1 MRERAS
7 DLLRSY
13 IDILNEQPVAPVQT
27 PQTPAPAAPAAPT
40 AQPAGKLLVQKAKPG
55 VASVGKA
62 LGAIGGA
69 ATAATGLDKIA
80 QGQAVSGKHAEAI
93 KPFIEPLQRI
103 LANPQLKQKFMA
115 LVQASRPKQQ

>member
-1 MRERAS
+1 MPNSA

-13 IDILNEQPVAPVQT
+13 LDILNEQPVQSPPAAPQAAAPA
-27 PQTPAPAAPAAPT
+27 PQAAVPAPAPKT
-40 AQPAGKLLVQKAKPG
+40 VAQKVKQG

-62 LGAIGGA
+62 LGAKGGG
-69 ATAATGLDKIA
+69 ATAAAGLDKIS
-80 QGQAVSGKHAEAI
+80 QGQGVSGNQADAI

-103 LANPQLKQKFMA
+103 LADPMLKQKFMA

>member
-1 MRERAS
+1 MKENAS
-7 DLLRSY
+7 NLLRSY
-13 IDILNEQPVAPVQT
+13 MDILDEQPVV
-27 PQTPAPAAPAAPT
+27 PQQPAAQPA
-40 AQPAGKLLVQKAKPG
+40 AQPAGKQLAQKAKQG

-62 LGAIGGA
+62 LGAKGGA

-115 LVQASRPKQQ
+115 LVQASKPKQQ